1 MLNQG
6 TILGNRYEIGAKIG
20 TGGMAD
26 VYKGKDLKLNRFV
39 AVKVLKSEFSS
50 NKNFVSKFKVE
61 AQSAAGL
68 MHHNIVNVYDV
79 GEENGLY
86 YFVMELVEGITLK
99 NYIEKKVRLSY
110 KEALSIAI
118 QVSNGIEAAHNNG
131 IIHRDIKPQNIII
144 SREGKVKVADFGIAR
159 AASSDTL
166 TSHAMGS
173 VHYTSPEQ
181 ARGGYS
187 DAKSDIYSI
196 GVTLFE
202 MVTGRVP
209 FDGETTVS
217 IAIKHI
223 QEEMPSPK
231 IYVPDLPISV
241 EKIIMKCTQKNPDR
255 RYYNVGELIAD
266 LKRACVSPDEDFVVI
281 QDARSNAGTK
291 VMTDADRV
299 RVNQYVEKSQVVNQ
313 APAGSMP
320 GRQTGPMNT
329 SQPQGNRYS
338 PYDDDDDDEFDDGG
352 LNQFPGQPGAY
363 NNQNQYQNNQYN
375 GQYVQNQYGQGQY
388 PNNQYNQ
395 NQYNQYRQQ
404 NQQYIEPDDD
414 DDDYDEWE
422 RQERIRKQQAKE
434 AKRLKK
440 QQEKAARNAAQ
451 SRPVNR
457 IDDNRRRVDSL
468 DTLDDEVDPKMEN
481 VMTVL
486 MIVAAIV
493 IAIIAI
499 FAVGKVI
506 GLFGKSGSGSSFG
519 IKNEKVEE
527 GYTLVP
533 NVVGLDLTK
542 ASTALA
548 EASLTAKATYAE
560 STEYEKDIICS
571 QDIAEGMQVKEGTT
585 LNLVVSSGKVAKEM
599 GIAVPDVVGK
609 TEVEAKV
616 ALENEGFVMA
626 KELAPSDSVEKGK
639 VISQNPLGATN
650 APKGSQIV
658 VVISDGP
665 DTSEST
671 VPDIVGKDKETAM
684 NMLTEAGLLF
694 NEVKEEANDAVEA
707 GHVISQTVA
716 AGTTVTTGTVVDFT
730 VSKGP
735 AGYTCSYAISAP
747 ADYLV
752 GTEAVVVLLD
762 PAGNQLE
769 SVTTSTFPYS
779 LVKSGITGTNSG
791 VITVTYQKLDGSW
804 DTTAPASVTFIQD

>member
-6 TILGNRYEIGAKIG
+6 TILGNRYEIGTKIG

-26 VYKGKDLKLNRFV
+26 VYKGKDLKLNRYV

-99 NYIEKKVRLSY
+99 NYIEKKIRLSY

-159 AASSDTL
+159 AASSDTV

-196 GVTLFE
+196 GITLFE

-223 QEEMPSPK
+223 QEEMPSPTM
-231 IYVPDLPISV
+231 YVPDLPISV
-241 EKIIMKCTQKNPDR
+241 VKIIMKCTQKNPDR
-255 RYYNVGELIAD
+255 RYYNVEELIKD
-266 LKRACVSPDEDFVVI
+266 LKKACVSPDEDFVVI

-291 VMTDADRV
+291 VITEADRPSRGSAV
-299 RVNQYVEKSQVVNQ
+299 QQQPVSHQVEQV
-313 APAGSMP
+313 
-320 GRQTGPMNT
+320 
-329 SQPQGNRYS
+329 PQGRGGYS
-338 PYDDDDDDEFDDGG
+338 PYEEEDDDDWDEYDNGS
-352 LNQFPGQPGAY
+352 LNQFPGSPRDNAV
-363 NNQNQYQNNQYN
+363 NQY
-375 GQYVQNQYGQGQY
+375 GGPQNQYGM
-388 PNNQYNQ
+388 NQ
-395 NQYNQYRQQ
+395 NPYDGRGSARSY
-404 NQQYIEPDDD
+404 EPDYDDD
-414 DDDYDEWE
+414 DEYEEWE
-422 RQERIRKQQAKE
+422 RQERIRKQQEKKRKE
-434 AKRLKK
+434 EARRRKK
-440 QQEKAARNAAQ
+440 ESKYNTPSRNGGYSDRSNKIA
-451 SRPVNR
+451 
-457 IDDNRRRVDSL
+457 DNRRRQDSL
-468 DTLDDEVDPKMEN
+468 DDPEVDPKMEK

-486 MIVAAIV
+486 MIVAALV
-493 IAIIAI
+493 IALVAI

-506 GLFGKSGSGSSFG
+506 GLFGKSGSSFG
-519 IKNEKVEE
+519 NKAQVEE

-533 NVVGLDLTK
+533 NVVGLDLNK
-542 ASTALA
+542 ASQALS
-548 EASLTAKATYAE
+548 EAGLTAKATYAE
-560 STEYEKDIICS
+560 STEYDKDIICS
-571 QDIAEGMQVKEGTT
+571 QDIMEGTQVELGT
-585 LNLVVSSGKVAKEM
+585 ALSLVVSSGKVAAVT

-616 ALENEGFVMA
+616 ALENDGFVMV
-626 KELAPSDSVEKGK
+626 KELVPSDSVEKGK
-639 VISQNPLGATN
+639 VISQTPLGATN
-650 APKGSQIV
+650 APKGSQITV
-658 VVISDGP
+658 MISDGP
-665 DTSEST
+665 DSSESV

-684 NMLTEAGLLF
+684 NMLTEAGILF
-694 NEVKEEANDAVEA
+694 NEPSEEANDAVEA
-707 GHVISQTVA
+707 GSVISQSIA
-716 AGTTVTTGTVVDFT
+716 AGTTVTTGTMIEFT

-747 ADYLV
+747 ADYLP
-752 GTEAVVVLLD
+752 GTEAVIVLMD
-762 PAGNQLE
+762 PSGNQLE

-779 LVKSGITGTNSG
+779 LVKSGIVGANSG
-791 VITVTYQKLDGSW
+791 VITVTYQKQDGSW

>member
-6 TILGNRYEIGAKIG
+6 TILGNRYEIIGKIG

-26 VYKGKDLKLNRFV
+26 VYKGKDLKLNRYV

-79 GEENGLY
+79 GEENSLY

-99 NYIEKKVRLSY
+99 NYIEKKIRLSY

-159 AASSDTL
+159 AASSDTQ

-196 GVTLFE
+196 GITLFE

-223 QEEMPSPK
+223 QEEMPSPRL
-231 IYVPDLPISV
+231 YVPDLPISV
-241 EKIIMKCTQKNPDR
+241 EKIILKCTQKNPDR
-255 RYYNVGELIAD
+255 RYYNVGELIKD
-266 LKRACVSPDEDFVVI
+266 LKKACVSPDEDFVVI

-291 VMTDADRV
+291 IMTDADRS
-299 RVNQYVEKSQVVNQ
+299 RVNQQIDNPSYNAPKVQPQVQPSNIYEQFANEDEEYDDGSLNNFPLGYQEKAQYQNQMMNQ
-313 APAGSMP
+313 A
-320 GRQTGPMNT
+320 Q
-329 SQPQGNRYS
+329 Y
-338 PYDDDDDDEFDDGG
+338 
-352 LNQFPGQPGAY
+352 
-363 NNQNQYQNNQYN
+363 QNQY
-375 GQYVQNQYGQGQY
+375 
-388 PNNQYNQ
+388 
-395 NQYNQYRQQ
+395 
-404 NQQYIEPDDD
+404 ELDEDDD
-414 DDDYDEWE
+414 FDTEEWEYQEQLRRQREKKLKQEAKANKKAKKKQPARNNYDYD
-422 RQERIRKQQAKE
+422 RADIRRADN
-434 AKRLKK
+434 
-440 QQEKAARNAAQ
+440 RNADMR
-451 SRPVNR
+451 S
-457 IDDNRRRVDSL
+457 NRRSADSL
-468 DTLDDEVDPKMEN
+468 DDPDVDPKMEK
-481 VMTVL
+481 VMTIL

-493 IAIIAI
+493 IALVAI

-506 GLFGKSGSGSSFG
+506 GLFGKSSSGLLGSA
-519 IKNEKVEE
+519 KVEE

-533 NVVGLDLTK
+533 NVVGYDLGK
-542 ASTALA
+542 ASKALEDA
-548 EASLTAKATYAE
+548 GLTAKASYAE
-560 STEYEKDIICS
+560 STEYDKDIICS
-571 QDIAEGMQVKEGTT
+571 QDIAEGTQVEIGTS
-585 LNLVVSSGKVAKEM
+585 LNLVVSSGKVAVAQ

-616 ALENEGFVMA
+616 AIENEGFVMV
-626 KELAPSDSVEKGK
+626 KELVASENIEKGK
-639 VISQNPLGATN
+639 VVSQSPMGATM
-650 APKGSQIV
+650 AEKGSQIHV
-658 VVISDGP
+658 MISDGP
-665 DTSEST
+665 NVSEST

-684 NMLTEAGLLF
+684 QMITEAGLLY
-694 NEVKEEANDAVEA
+694 NTISEESNDAVEA
-707 GHVISQTVA
+707 GKVISQTIA
-716 AGTTVTTGTVVDFT
+716 AGTTVSTGTTVDFT
-730 VSKGP
+730 ISKGP
-735 AGYTCSYAISAP
+735 SGYTCSYAISAP
-747 ADYLV
+747 SDYLP
-752 GTEAVVVLLD
+752 GTEAVIVLLD
-762 PAGNQLE
+762 PSGNQLE
-769 SVTTSTFPYS
+769 NVTTSTFPYS
-779 LVKSGITGTNSG
+779 LVKSGITGANSG

>member
-1 MLNQG
+1 MLSQG
-6 TILGNRYEIGAKIG
+6 TVLGNRYEIGAKIG

-68 MHHNIVNVYDV
+68 MHQNIVNVYDV

-99 NYIEKKVRLSY
+99 NYIEKKIRLSY

-159 AASSDTL
+159 AASSDTV

-196 GVTLFE
+196 GITLFE

-223 QEEMPSPK
+223 QEEMPSPTK
-231 IYVPDLPISV
+231 YVPDLPISV

-255 RYYNVGELIAD
+255 RYYNVGELIKD
-266 LKRACVSPDEDFVVI
+266 LKKACISPDEDFVVI

-291 VMTDADRV
+291 VITEADR
-299 RVNQYVEKSQVVNQ
+299 
-313 APAGSMP
+313 P
-320 GRQTGPMNT
+320 GRGTAISGQQAGV
-329 SQPQGNRYS
+329 QGVPGQMPKNAPGYPS
-338 PYDDDDDDEFDDGG
+338 YIPDDDDDDEYDEGQ
-352 LNQFPGQPGAY
+352 LNPFPGAPRDYRENPYGA
-363 NNQNQYQNNQYN
+363 NQNQYGASQNPYDVRQKSQY
-375 GQYVQNQYGQGQY
+375 YGD
-388 PNNQYNQ
+388 
-395 NQYNQYRQQ
+395 
-404 NQQYIEPDDD
+404 DDD

-422 RQERIRKQQAKE
+422 RQEKLR
-434 AKRLKK
+434 K
-440 QQEKAARNAAQ
+440 QQEKRRKEEAKRRKKEAQRNQRDGRYQERTSNYPERNTKIA
-451 SRPVNR
+451 
-457 IDDNRRRVDSL
+457 DNRRRQDI
-468 DTLDDEVDPKMEN
+468 LDDEVDPKMEK

-493 IAIIAI
+493 IAIVAI

-506 GLFGKSGSGSSFG
+506 GLFGKTGSSFG
-519 IKNEKVEE
+519 NTAKVEE

-533 NVVGLDLTK
+533 NVVGLDLERASK
-542 ASTALA
+542 ALSDAG
-548 EASLTAKATYAE
+548 LTAKATYAE
-560 STEYEKDIICS
+560 STEYDKDIICS
-571 QDIAEGMQVKEGTT
+571 QDIMDGTQVEIGTA
-585 LNLVVSSGKVAKEM
+585 LNLVVSSGKVAATQ

-616 ALENEGFVMA
+616 TLENDGFVMV
-626 KELAPSDSVEKGK
+626 KELLPSDSVEKGK
-639 VISQNPLGATN
+639 VISQSPLGATN
-650 APKGSQIV
+650 APKGSQIT

-665 DTSEST
+665 DSSESI

-684 NMLTEAGLLF
+684 NMITEAGLLF
-694 NEVKEEANDAVEA
+694 NEIKEESNDAVEA
-707 GHVISQTVA
+707 GSVISQTIA
-716 AGTTVTTGTVVDFT
+716 AGTTVTTGTILDFT

-747 ADYLV
+747 ADYLE
-752 GTEAVVVLLD
+752 GTEAVIVLLD

-779 LVKSGITGTNSG
+779 LVKSGITGANSG
-791 VITVTYQKLDGSW
+791 VITVTYQKMDGSW
-804 DTTAPASVTFIQD
+804 DTSAPASVTFIQD

>member
-1 MLNQG
+1 MINQG
-6 TILGNRYEIGAKIG
+6 TILGNRYEVDGKIG

-26 VYKGKDLKLNRFV
+26 VYKGKDLKLNRYV
-39 AVKVLKSEFSS
+39 AIKVLKSEFSS

-99 NYIEKKVRLSY
+99 NYIEKKLRLSY

-159 AASSDTL
+159 AASSDTV

-196 GVTLFE
+196 GITLFE

-231 IYVPDLPISV
+231 KYVPDIPISV

-266 LKRACVSPDEDFVVI
+266 LKKACVSPDEDFVEI

-291 VMTDADRV
+291 VITESDRGQ
-299 RVNQYVEKSQVVNQ
+299 VNQYVGQSRMNSVPSNQPPQRPAQQV
-313 APAGSMP
+313 PDRMYES
-320 GRQTGPMNT
+320 
-329 SQPQGNRYS
+329 Y
-338 PYDDDDDDEFDDGG
+338 DDDDDEFDDGR
-352 LNQFPGQPGAY
+352 LNQFPPQAVY
-363 NNQNQYQNNQYN
+363 NQQNQYANNPYEQAQYGNGQYNNQYN
-375 GQYVQNQYGQGQY
+375 
-388 PNNQYNQ
+388 NNQNY
-395 NQYNQYRQQ
+395 YA
-404 NQQYIEPDDD
+404 EDDYD
-414 DDDYDEWE
+414 DDDYEEWE
-422 RQERIRKQQAKE
+422 RQERLRKQAE
-434 AKRLKK
+434 KRRK
-440 QQEKAARNAAQ
+440 QEEKNRRNIQNNRQ
-451 SRPVNR
+451 SNR
-457 IDDNRRRVDSL
+457 INDNRRRIDSL
-468 DTLDDEVDPKMEN
+468 DDSEVDPKMESI
-481 VMTVL
+481 MTVL
-486 MIVAAIV
+486 WIVAAIV
-493 IAIIAI
+493 MIIGAI
-499 FAVGKVI
+499 FAVGKVVSI
-506 GLFGKSGSGSSFG
+506 SGKSGSGLFSS
-519 IKNEKVEE
+519 KSEKVEE
-527 GYTLVP
+527 GYTIVP
-533 NVVGLDLTK
+533 NVVGKNLEV
-542 ASTALA
+542 ASKLLQDAG
-548 EASLTAKATYAE
+548 LTAKASYAE
-560 STEYEKDIICS
+560 STEYDKDIICS
-571 QDIAEGMQVKEGTT
+571 QDYPEGTHVELGT
-585 LNLVVSSGKVAKEM
+585 ALTLVVSSGKVAEVQ
-599 GIAVPDVVGK
+599 GVAVPDVVGK

-626 KELAPSDSVEKGK
+626 KELQPSDAVEKGK
-639 VISQNPLGATN
+639 VISQSPMGATN

-665 DTSEST
+665 DSSEST

-684 NMLTEAGLLF
+684 NMLTEAGLIF
-694 NEVKEEANDAVEA
+694 TEPKEEANDSVEA
-707 GHVISQTVA
+707 GLVLSQTVA
-716 AGTTVTTGTVVDFT
+716 AGTTVTTGTVVDFI

-747 ADYLV
+747 ADYLA
-752 GTEAVVVLLD
+752 GTEAVIVLLD

-779 LVKSGITGTNSG
+779 LVKNGITGASSG

-804 DTTAPASVTFIQD
+804 DTTSPASVTFIQD